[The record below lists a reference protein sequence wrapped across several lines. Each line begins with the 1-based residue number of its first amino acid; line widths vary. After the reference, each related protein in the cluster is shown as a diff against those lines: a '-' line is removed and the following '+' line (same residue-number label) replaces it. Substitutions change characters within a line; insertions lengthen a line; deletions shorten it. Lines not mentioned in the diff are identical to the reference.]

1 MALGL
6 ILVDKGQKKQKKKKK
21 RKRKKA
27 KEIPDQDRQV
37 TNPFPFFCS

>member
-21 RKRKKA
+21 ESKR
-27 KEIPDQDRQV
+27 
-37 TNPFPFFCS
+37 NP